1 MAKCASNA
9 NLSAGNREKARVW
22 VRERAQN
29 FVDVYQNRQDVPT
42 TVLVRLTAAINK
54 LDTQVQ
60 HVPLFHFISSV
71 PTRSRPNGLKPA
83 SIEIPHNCVM

>member
-1 MAKCASNA
+1 MFQENSSLSKCASNA

-29 FVDVYQNRQDVPT
+29 FVEVYQNRQDVPT

-54 LDTQVQ
+54 LDTQVE
-60 HVPLFHFISSV
+60 S
-71 PTRSRPNGLKPA
+71 
-83 SIEIPHNCVM
+83 